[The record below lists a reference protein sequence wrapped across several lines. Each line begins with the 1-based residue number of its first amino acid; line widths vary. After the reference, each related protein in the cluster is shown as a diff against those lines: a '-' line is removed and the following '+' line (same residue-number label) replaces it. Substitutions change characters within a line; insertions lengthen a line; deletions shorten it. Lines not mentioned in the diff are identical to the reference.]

1 MNAHTLACSTVL
13 HHEMEIFRAL
23 DLIAAD
29 GFKYVEIVDVPG
41 FCPHLHFEG
50 DRSHFVKK
58 LKETLFR
65 NNQAITSLY
74 LTPGSFLKEEIS
86 QTFSN
91 MEAGFQLAL
100 ELDVRCVT
108 VIPGSK
114 VEEEEWEATARSI
127 ARGLCRVADL
137 AGEKSIQ
144 LQIESPHLNTFT
156 ETVGQTLRL
165 FEILDDKRIRC
176 TFDTSHVFRGEK
188 VIPLAG
194 VEQLGLERIG
204 NIHLRDV
211 CGEDISI
218 TPGKGHVDFK
228 SFIEMLREK
237 GYDGGISLELEF
249 SNYSL
254 AEKRAELRFAK
265 EYIEACLEGRE
276 ITSKLKFHARPWV
289 QTFERLV
296 HNPKREL
303 RKITLLRNM
312 YHRLWG
318 LMTPFRPVRAYEGVW
333 KDKYQPFKRSKPV
346 IQRPGS
352 VNLSVPIPRPIRVG
366 ILGCGYAGGMHA
378 AGFQRLIGVQVAG
391 VADIDAEKAQ
401 SLARRHGCAAFTS
414 LDEMTSRLDLDL
426 VSVCTREWLHHQP
439 VTDLLC
445 RDVDVF
451 SEKVLS
457 SNYDEAQQMV
467 ALARKR
473 SRVLGVNYNY
483 RFMPGV
489 QKLKEIIENCYF
501 GKLELLDIKVHAFS
515 YHHAL
520 DLVSFLG
527 GEIISV
533 SASYQNDD
541 AMRPF
546 GGMDWRK
553 FDHDILYVPSRNM
566 AATFELRNKAVCT
579 VTSSYFFDPFGLILS
594 VDTLFE
600 KGAVTLT
607 GIRMEDVV
615 GNLSWTSKRDKFG
628 LDLEHRNG
636 VFSKGYEYCFYKS
649 IEGFMNAYVKGTAPE
664 TPGEQGLFNILV
676 EKAIHRSYINGQK
689 VNMGQF
695 ADELMSSQE
704 LPLPV

>member
-13 HHEMEIFRAL
+13 YHEMEIFRAL

-50 DRSHFVKK
+50 ARSHFVKK
-58 LKETLFR
+58 LKGTLFR
-65 NNQAITSLY
+65 NNQTIASLY
-74 LTPGSFLKEEIS
+74 LTPGSFLKEEID
-86 QTFSN
+86 QTVSN

-100 ELDVRCVT
+100 ELDVRRVT

-114 VEEEEWEATARSI
+114 VEEGEWEATAKSI
-127 ARGLCRVADL
+127 AYGLRRVADL
-137 AGEKSIQ
+137 AGEKGIQ

-156 ETVGQTLRL
+156 ETVGQTFRL

-188 VIPLAG
+188 VTPLAG
-194 VEQLGLERIG
+194 VDQLGLERIG

-211 CGEDISI
+211 YGEDISI
-218 TPGKGHVDFK
+218 TPGKGHADFK

-265 EYIEACLEGRE
+265 EYIEAHLERRE
-276 ITSKLKFHARPWV
+276 ITSNLKFHASPWV

-303 RKITLLRNM
+303 RKITLLRDM

-318 LMTPFRPVRAYEGVW
+318 LMTPFRPVRAYEGIW

-352 VNLSVPIPRPIRVG
+352 VNLAAPIPRPIQVG

-378 AGFQRLIGVQVAG
+378 AGFQRLAGVQVVG

-401 SLARRHGCAAFTS
+401 SLARQYGCAAFTS

-439 VTDLLC
+439 VTDLLS

-467 ALARKR
+467 ALARKK

-527 GEIISV
+527 GEIVSV

-546 GGMDWRK
+546 GGMDWKK

-566 AATFELRNKAVCT
+566 AVTFELRNKAVCT

-594 VDTLFE
+594 VDALFE

-615 GNLSWTSKRDKFG
+615 GNLSWTSKRDMFG
-628 LDLEHRNG
+628 LDLDHRNG

-676 EKAIHRSYINGQK
+676 EKAIHRSHTNGQK

-695 ADELMSSQE
+695 ANELLSAQE
-704 LPLPV
+704 LSLSV